1 MAVHQLSNSYSSFNG
16 NIAIINKY
24 MINSIVCMIQG
35 LKEPSI
41 IYVIMQPFYWNIYR
55 THDLDQEVTLTIVI
69 LLYPANNKKK

>member
-1 MAVHQLSNSYSSFNG
+1 MVVQQLSTSFCSFNG
-16 NIAIINKY
+16 NIAIMNKY

-41 IYVIMQPFYWNIYR
+41 IYVIMQPFYCNIYR
-55 THDLDQEVTLTIVI
+55 THDLDQQITLTILI